1 MKHYKAEIGDTT
13 VYVEAESA
21 SRAETLVIDWADHHG
36 HTEEVENDSIDLEF
50 VEPQE
55 FYRHW
60 HYQTKG
66 VVTIRERWSTP
77 PYFPN
82 I

>member
-1 MKHYKAEIGDTT
+1 MKQFKAYVGDTT

-36 HTEEVENDSIDLEF
+36 HTKEVETDSIVLES

-55 FYRHW
+55 FYRHR

-66 VVTIRERWSTP
+66 VVTIREKWSAP